1 MPPRSSQLTLVRALF
16 GLVGL
21 LLLLAGVSGVA
32 LALIDPDAVR
42 DRLPNLAIDAAAV
55 GGAMLALGTV
65 VVLIGAA
72 QLVVERGLRR
82 GAGWSL
88 SAGIGLAIGLVAVC
102 LAGAAAALVAAAG
115 GQPLLIGLG
124 LGLVAIA
131 VAYGFAGVLLIGQKL
146 ASAGR

>member
-1 MPPRSSQLTLVRALF
+1 MQPSSAQLTFVRALF

-32 LALIDPDAVR
+32 LALVDPHAVR

-72 QLVVERGLRR
+72 QLAVERGLRH

-88 SAGIGLAIGLVAVC
+88 SAGIGLAMSLVAVC

-124 LGLVAIA
+124 VGLVTIA
-131 VAYGFAGVLLIGQKL
+131 AAYGVAGVLLIGQKL